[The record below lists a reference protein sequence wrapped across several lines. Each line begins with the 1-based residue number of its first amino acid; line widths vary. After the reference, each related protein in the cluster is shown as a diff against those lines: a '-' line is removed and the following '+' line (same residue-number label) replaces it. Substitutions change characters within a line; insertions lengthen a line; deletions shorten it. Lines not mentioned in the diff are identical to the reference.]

1 LSYYFAVKKEGTFV
15 DRQGSEEQADSTMRE
30 EEGDESDAA
39 GALLVL
45 IQDEELQ
52 EDAGPQNVVQRS
64 IRKVVELL

>member
-1 LSYYFAVKKEGTFV
+1 MKKEGTFV

-39 GALLVL
+39 ALLVL

>member
-39 GALLVL
+39 ALLVL

>member
-1 LSYYFAVKKEGTFV
+1 MKKEGTFV